1 MNGARRALSAIVS
14 ATVLLSLAGCAKSES
29 NSQPEQ
35 TAETGRWV
43 EERITPA
50 QGLYQIDFSLSSN
63 GSLQWYGIEEN
74 HLCEFTSQDN
84 GDTWQREELN
94 WLEQMNGATIT
105 GVSQASDGT
114 LLAEGS
120 PDGIT
125 KNDWLVNTDD
135 TVRQL
140 SLTIPEEGVIQRVQ
154 LMSGQRAFAAVG
166 MPVTGEGYSVQTT
179 DADGQMTTALM
190 DSPTE
195 SGVFDLSTGEK
206 VKNTAE
212 YPQFLTFC
220 ESSGTLYILN
230 FNGERQCYQ
239 LQSIDSE
246 GTLTMLQ
253 EELTGI
259 SGDAALFV
267 DDQAAAYFANSQG
280 IHKLAPGGSKLET
293 ILEAS
298 TFTFALPDSSIQS
311 LLALDDGS
319 FIITLAVS
327 DKNGNYVSEVYRYY
341 KDYTTPVPDDG
352 ETLSIWS
359 LYNNDTARA
368 AAVQF
373 GAANPSVE
381 VEYTYALED
390 GDEAGVE
397 DVLRQLNTELLAGQG
412 PDVLILDGV
421 DRFESYAQKGIFADL
436 SSVLD
441 KEALV
446 PSVSNS
452 FFRENETYVFPAR
465 FKVPVIFGDAGTVEN
480 LDSLEDLRTLIHQWA
495 PRPNTTVEDEAYYTP
510 LEDEQAYAFSF
521 LSLEKLVDF
530 TLQTSMNAILQNGE
544 LDEDALRQ
552 ALEFIADV
560 GSYYNMDEYPET
572 PTENVTAGGSGGD
585 VVISADE
592 LQEYVN
598 CGRARF
604 GRTLMTTPL
613 VLPSEGGRYLGGILN
628 GSFERS
634 EFNAVLQPG
643 LCDGAFLPACMVA
656 VNAASEKQDEALEF
670 VRMLLSEDIQSVLYE
685 DEGMPVCQAAL
696 DASLARAQE
705 SKDWA
710 LYKGK
715 FQTLIDELKTPV
727 IMDRTIQQHILV
739 YAKDLAAESISVDDA
754 LTALSNELSLYLA
767 EQR

>member
-1 MNGARRALSAIVS
+1 MNGRKRVISALVS
-14 ATVLLSLAGCAKSES
+14 ATMLLSLVGCSKGES
-29 NSQPEQ
+29 NSQLEQ
-35 TAETGRWV
+35 TEETGRWV
-43 EERITPA
+43 EEKITPTE
-50 QGLYQIDFSLSSN
+50 GVYQINVSLSSE
-63 GSLQWYGIEEN
+63 GSLYWYGMQGN
-74 HLCEFTSQDN
+74 SLKEFVSQDN
-84 GDTWQREELN
+84 GETWQQQELE
-94 WLEQMNGATIT
+94 WLEQLDGTTVT
-105 GVSQASDGT
+105 GISRASDGT
-114 LLAEGS
+114 LLVEGS
-120 PDGIT
+120 TDGIT
-125 KNDWLVNTDD
+125 KNYWLVNNDN
-135 TVRQL
+135 TVRSL
-140 SLTIPEEGVIQRVQ
+140 SMAIPEGGVIQRVQ

-166 MPVTGEGYSVQTT
+166 MPVTGEGYSVQATG
-179 DADGQMTTALM
+179 ADGQMTTALM

-195 SGVFDLSTGEK
+195 SGVFDLSTGAK
-206 VKNTAE
+206 VKNAAE
-212 YPQFLTFC
+212 YPQFLTFW
-220 ESSGTLYILN
+220 ESAGTLYILN
-230 FNGERQCYQ
+230 FNGDRQCYQ
-239 LQSIDSE
+239 LQAIDSE

-267 DDQAAAYFANSQG
+267 DEQAAAYFANSQG
-280 IHKLAPGGSKLET
+280 VHKLAPGGSKLET

-319 FIITLAVS
+319 FVITLAVS
-327 DKNGNYVSEVYRYY
+327 DQNGNYVSEIYRYY
-341 KDYTTPVPDDG
+341 KDYTVPAPNDG
-352 ETLSIWS
+352 ETVSIWS

-441 KEALV
+441 TSELV
-446 PSVSNS
+446 SSVSNS
-452 FFRENETYVFPAR
+452 FFQEGETYVFPAR

-480 LDSLEDLRTLIHQWA
+480 LDSLEALRTLIHQWA
-495 PRPNTTVEDEAYYTP
+495 PRPSVTVEDEAYYMP
-510 LEDEQAYAFSF
+510 LEDGEAYAFSF
-521 LSLEKLVDF
+521 LSLEKLVEF
-530 TLQTSMNAILQNGE
+530 TLQTSMNAILQDGE

-552 ALEFIADV
+552 VLEFIADV
-560 GSYYNMDEYPET
+560 GNYYNMDEYPET
-572 PTENVTAGGSGGD
+572 PVENITAGGSGED
-585 VVISADE
+585 VVIAADE

-613 VLPSEGGRYLGGILN
+613 VLPSDGGRYLGGILN
-628 GSFERS
+628 GSFDRS

-643 LCDGAFLPACMVA
+643 LCEGAFLPSCMVA
-656 VNAASEKQDEALEF
+656 VNAASEKQDEALEY
-670 VRMLLSEDIQSVLYE
+670 VRMLLSEDIQSILYE

-696 DASLARAQE
+696 DASLARAQK

-710 LYKGK
+710 LYKGE
-715 FQTLIDELKTPV
+715 FQTLIDGLKTPV
-727 IMDRTIQQHILV
+727 VMDRTIQQHILE
-739 YAKDLAAESISVDDA
+739 YAKDLAAESVSVDDA
-754 LTALSNELSLYLA
+754 LTSLLNELSLYLA
-767 EQR
+767 EQK